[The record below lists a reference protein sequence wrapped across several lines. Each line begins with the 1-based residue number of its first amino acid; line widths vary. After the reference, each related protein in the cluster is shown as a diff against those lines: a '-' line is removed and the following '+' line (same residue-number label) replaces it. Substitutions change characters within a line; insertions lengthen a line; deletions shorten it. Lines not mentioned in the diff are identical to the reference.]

1 MSKKYFDYLNNEID
15 FKGRNFTFEEAKR
28 ILLTGRYFAFGEGN
42 NSSSVIACKCKD
54 FYLYDLKAQEF
65 KIPVDFDH
73 WKGFNNWKILP
84 MPKDKFNNKFVGSDF
99 KVFAYENNIELK
111 RDITWALKMIAQG
124 KIVTREG
131 NPKICLFPPDDY
143 DNSDVNITA
152 EDLFAEDWEIFHL
165 RTFNDVL
172 SEMYAGKTIRRKSW
186 LPNKGIGKYA
196 GVCTLDYLD
205 LLAEDWEVIDTVE
218 EVDCIQVQHLK
229 DRNEH

>member
-1 MSKKYFDYLNNEID
+1 MG
-15 FKGRNFTFEEAKR
+15 FK
-28 ILLTGRYFAFGEGN
+28 
-42 NSSSVIACKCKD
+42 D
-54 FYLYDLKAQEF
+54 D
-65 KIPVDFDH
+65 
-73 WKGFNNWKILP
+73 
-84 MPKDKFNNKFVGSDF
+84 
-99 KVFAYENNIELK
+99 
-111 RDITWALKMIAQG
+111 
-124 KIVTREG
+124 
-131 NPKICLFPPDDY
+131 CLFPPDDY

-186 LPNKGIGKYA
+186 FPNKGIGKYA
-196 GVCTLDYLD
+196 GVYALDYLD